1 MYTLCGIMVV
11 NCVWLAIFKDFN
23 RVPIEVSLSNG
34 KVIRF
39 VNACCCITKG
49 FSLTSSPIS
58 VVVIVVIVIVVVGC
72 CACGTSVVVLL
83 YSTHCVNSCSSTN
96 SNSPQIS

>member
-11 NCVWLAIFKDFN
+11 NCVWLAVFKDFN
-23 RVPIEVSLSNG
+23 RVPIEVSLSSR
-34 KVIRF
+34 KVIRS

-49 FSLTSSPIS
+49 FSLITSSPIS
-58 VVVIVVIVIVVVGC
+58 VVVIVVIVVVVVVGC

-83 YSTHCVNSCSSTN
+83 
-96 SNSPQIS
+96 